1 MTTVLLLRPVSAARK
16 SCLVCSQRVLSS
28 SAFPTAQ
35 PAAALQTDARRST
48 NHAIIRTSL
57 PKQIL
62 LLRHGRSLGNEDE
75 TLFSRLPDWKI
86 PLSDEG
92 KLQARRA
99 GATIQRI
106 VGDAPIMFYV
116 SPYRR
121 TKQTYDELQH
131 HVTSDVLFTREEP
144 RLREQDF
151 GNFQDTE
158 LIQKAKKERVDF
170 GRFFFRFPDG
180 ESGADVFDRIS
191 AFTSTFRQDCE
202 SINRPDASAVFV
214 THGITA
220 RLFVMRWLHWTVD
233 DFESLHNPNNCAII
247 VLKRE
252 DSADGDGHPTYRL
265 TRESRELLNS
275 PTSGGIGR
283 ALKLGQILAR
293 DGRNQRSGDGSR
305 SGWDFGGSTS
315 WGL

>member
-1 MTTVLLLRPVSAARK
+1 MVKERVNRISAG
-16 SCLVCSQRVLSS
+16 
-28 SAFPTAQ
+28 
-35 PAAALQTDARRST
+35 
-48 NHAIIRTSL
+48 L

-62 LLRHGRSLGNEDE
+62 LLRHGQSLGNEDE

-92 KLQARRA
+92 RLQARRA

-106 VGDAPIMFYV
+106 VGDAPLTFYV

-151 GNFQDTE
+151 GNFQDTKQ
-158 LIQKAKKERVDF
+158 IQKAKKERVDF

-202 SINRPDASAVFV
+202 SIDRPDATAVFV

-247 VLKRE
+247 VLERV
-252 DSADGDGHPTYRL
+252 DSAEGSGAHPMYRL
-265 TRESRELLNS
+265 TRRSRELLNS
-275 PTSGGIGR
+275 PSSGGIGR
-283 ALKLGQILAR
+283 ALKLGQVLAR
-293 DGRNQRSGDGSR
+293 DERNRRFGRDGE

>member
-1 MTTVLLLRPVSAARK
+1 MTPPLLLRPVSAARK
-16 SCLVCSQRVLSS
+16 SCMLCSRRILSS
-28 SAFPTAQ
+28 SAFPAAH
-35 PAAALQTDARRST
+35 PAAFQSDGRST
-48 NHAIIRTSL
+48 NPTIRTSL

-202 SINRPDASAVFV
+202 SINRPDATAVFV

-233 DFESLHNPNNCAII
+233 DFESLYNPNNCAVI

-252 DSADGDGHPTYRL
+252 DSADGDPTYRL
-265 TRESRELLNS
+265 TRESRKLLNS

-293 DGRNQRSGDGSR
+293 DGRNQRSGDVSGSR
-305 SGWDFGGSTS
+305 SVGWDFGGSTS